1 MYNYTIRREACQE
14 KMKRG
19 GIKRFYFFVK
29 YGKIIGYEFFWRYD
43 MDWITSIWVAIP
55 ALLIGFVFLVKGA
68 DWFVDG
74 AAGIAEKLRVPT
86 LIVGLTIVS
95 FGTSAPELATS
106 IISATQGSGDI
117 AIGNVLG
124 SNITN
129 ILLILGLAAVIC
141 PLTVQKSA
149 LKFDFPVLLVTSVLV
164 ILLGAFDGEIG
175 MLDGWIMFILSL
187 AYMGFLVWYAVRES
201 KQQQKLEGFDTSHEI
216 AIFEEGGEREPKTKF
231 GAWYEKMKEYGWF
244 LVTITFVGLALVV
257 AGALF
262 GVIPAAKVIAFE
274 LGIPE
279 NVIGLTVVAVGT
291 SLPELVTCVVAAKKG
306 ETDIAVGDIVGSNV
320 FNVLRTLGLS
330 AAIIPL
336 TFSSSFIVDGV
347 IALGA
352 AALLAVFG
360 YLKGHKV
367 KRWGGIVMLASFA
380 AYYVYLF
387 ATQL

>member
-1 MYNYTIRREACQE
+1 
-14 KMKRG
+14 
-19 GIKRFYFFVK
+19 
-29 YGKIIGYEFFWRYD
+29 
-43 MDWITSIWVAIP
+43 MDWIESIWVAIP

-74 AAGIAEKLRVPT
+74 AAGIAEKLHVPT
-86 LIVGLTIVS
+86 LIIGLTIVS

-106 IISATQGSGDI
+106 VISSAQGSGDI

-149 LKFDFPVLLVTSVLV
+149 LKFDLPVLLATSVLV
-164 ILLGAFDGEIG
+164 LLLGGFDGYLG
-175 MLDGWIMFILSL
+175 ALDGWIMFLLSL
-187 AYMGFLVWYAVRES
+187 AYMGFLIWYAVRES
-201 KQQQKLEGFDTSHEI
+201 KKETEFKGIDTSHPI
-216 AIFEEGGEREPKTKF
+216 AVFEESDETQPKTGF
-231 GAWYEKMKEYGWF
+231 SAWYEKMKEYFWF
-244 LVTITFVGLALVV
+244 LLVITVVGLALVV
-257 AGALF
+257 VGALF
-262 GVIPAAKVIAFE
+262 GVIPAAKVIAGKF
-274 LGIPE
+274 GIPE
-279 NVIGLTVVAVGT
+279 NVIGLTVVAIGT

-306 ETDIAVGDIVGSNV
+306 ETDIAVGDIVGSNI
-320 FNVLRTLGLS
+320 FNVLRTLGFS

-336 TFSSSFIVDGV
+336 AFNSSFIIDGL

-360 YLKGHKV
+360 YMKDHKV
-367 KRWGGIVMLASFA
+367 KRWGGIVMLACFVG
-380 AYYVYLF
+380 YYVYLF